1 MGSFLPT
8 PYSLLPTP
16 YSLLPIPYSLLF
28 MYTGH
33 QMLSGISAVA
43 FDLDGTLYPNY
54 RLNLRLLPF
63 LLRHCKFM
71 LAFGRARDIIRREQ
85 EAQAELAAQTAS
97 TVQPPSGIDFYD
109 RQAQLVAEQIK
120 AQKEE
125 IRERIDRLIY
135 RGWESFFLKIKPFP
149 HVKEVLGELKAAGL
163 KLGLLSDFPPETKL
177 EYLGLS
183 SFWDTVL
190 CTESIGAL
198 KPAVKPFEELAK
210 ALACPAEK
218 ILYVGNS
225 RRYDVG
231 GAKRAGLKAALLN
244 IGLPVIS
251 GVKADFTFR
260 SYRQLRN
267 FMLQ

>member
-1 MGSFLPT
+1 MLP
-8 PYSLLPTP
+8 
-16 YSLLPIPYSLLF
+16 
-28 MYTGH
+28 
-33 QMLSGISAVA
+33 GISAVA

-54 RLNLRLLPF
+54 SLNLRLLPF

-71 LAFGRARDIIRREQ
+71 LAFGRARNIIRREQ
-85 EAQAELAAQTAS
+85 EAQARLAAQAS
-97 TVQPPSGIDFYD
+97 RIDFYE

-135 RGWESFFLKIKPFP
+135 RGWEPFFLKIKPFP
-149 HVKEVLGELKAAGL
+149 HIKEVLGDLKAAGM

-177 EYLGLS
+177 EYIGLS
-183 SFWDTVL
+183 GIWDTVL

-198 KPAVKPFEELAK
+198 KPAARPFEELAK
-210 ALACPAEK
+210 ALNCQPGQ

-225 RRYDVG
+225 RLYDVE

-244 IGLPVIS
+244 MGFPVIT

-260 SYRQLRN
+260 DYRQLRN